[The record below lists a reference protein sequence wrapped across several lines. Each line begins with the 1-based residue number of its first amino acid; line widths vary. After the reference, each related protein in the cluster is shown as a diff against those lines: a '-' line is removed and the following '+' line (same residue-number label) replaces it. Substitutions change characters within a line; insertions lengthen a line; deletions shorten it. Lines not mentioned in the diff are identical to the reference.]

1 MRAIDVRQDEMS
13 LVLRMEILKGN
24 KVDTRR
30 ERKRKREKRKSK
42 ADIRYSR
49 GIGYARGERELR
61 AEREAGATTVEEGE
75 VSFIDLRQQR
85 RK

>member
-24 KVDTRR
+24 KVDTRER
-30 ERKRKREKRKSK
+30 EKEKEKRKSK

-49 GIGYARGERELR
+49 GIGYTERERELR
-61 AEREAGATTVEEGE
+61 EEREAEATTVKRGE

>member
-13 LVLRMEILKGN
+13 LVLRMEILKGT
-24 KVDTRR
+24 KVDTRKR
-30 ERKRKREKRKSK
+30 KKEKERKAEKQSRHSLFE
-42 ADIRYSR
+42 RYR
-49 GIGYARGERELR
+49 LCGERELR